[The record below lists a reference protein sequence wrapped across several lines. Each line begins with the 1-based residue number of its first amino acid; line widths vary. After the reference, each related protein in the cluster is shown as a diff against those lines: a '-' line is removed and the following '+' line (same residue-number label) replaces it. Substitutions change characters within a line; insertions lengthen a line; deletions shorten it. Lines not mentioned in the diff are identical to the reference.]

1 MLAGKLLEEAGVV
14 AAELGLGL
22 AAAGL
27 GQSLRPLPTS
37 GLLLRGYVC
46 DFLGRDLER
55 LYPRRCR
62 SIQCLRM
69 EAQEC
74 HSCFYPSPFYQ
85 LEKMEDAHKVSWASS
100 LHSQE
105 VDYPELEHLSAAGTL
120 LCHRER
126 WSRRDGEEFP
136 P

>member
-1 MLAGKLLEEAGVV
+1 M

-105 VDYPELEHLSAAGTL
+105 VVTQ
-120 LCHRER
+120 
-126 WSRRDGEEFP
+126 SRSTFLQLVHCSVTGNVGQEGMGKSFLP
-136 P
+136 KVQIFVL